1 LNFLFKHRKADPP
14 FHPAVVRMLRIDYAI
29 LSGLLVL
36 VGCSGDGTPLP
47 ERPTH
52 DDAAE
57 SELAVEAVDGVTGTA
72 LKDDSLTVRYLARA
86 PITLDATA
94 VDRVPSGE
102 PYRIRHAIRE
112 DSLVVELRVE
122 APSYQPLDTVLA
134 VAWGGSA
141 GIVRVPL
148 TPRPDRV
155 AAGGSG
161 RSGGG
166 NPSPATPPS
175 GGRPSGGMDRSALE
189 AGDRAFSA
197 GDWGGAVRAYSRMPA
212 PRDREADYAFDY
224 ELALVRRGISHI
236 NLGQWQDALN
246 VLQEAVAFDFREYT
260 AFFYLGQ
267 VQCVLG
273 QYEAGRQS
281 LNHIP
286 DWLTLSISEAQRPIV
301 LALIDYQLAMCTYGE
316 SRQARTQSELRRLNE
331 QATGEFQRFLD
342 KAEAITPMPPEIQAA
357 VQDARQRLA
366 EIRAPLP

>member
-1 LNFLFKHRKADPP
+1 
-14 FHPAVVRMLRIDYAI
+14 MSRIGCAI
-29 LSGLLVL
+29 LWSLMVT
-36 VGCSGDGTPLP
+36 VGCSGDGAPYEEGP
-47 ERPTH
+47 VHEP
-52 DDAAE
+52 AV
-57 SELAVEAVDGVTGTA
+57 SELEVEAVDGSTDGT

-94 VDRVPSGE
+94 VDEVPSDE
-102 PYRIRHAIRE
+102 PYRISHSIRE
-112 DSLVVELRVE
+112 DSLVVELRLE
-122 APSYQPLDTVLA
+122 APSYEPLDTVLA
-134 VAWGGSA
+134 VAWGASS

-161 RSGGG
+161 QGGSGS
-166 NPSPATPPS
+166 PSTPTRPSSDAPS
-175 GGRPSGGMDRSALE
+175 GGADRSALE
-189 AGDRAFSA
+189 AGDRAFSN
-197 GDWGGAVRAYSRMPA
+197 GDWAGAIRAYSRMPA
-212 PRDREADYAFDY
+212 PGNREADYAFDY

-316 SRQARTQSELRRLNE
+316 SRQARTQGDLQRLRE

-342 KAEAITPMPPEIQAA
+342 KAEALSPMPPEIQAA
-357 VQDARQRLA
+357 VQDARQRMA